1 MKKLL
6 LVLTICSCILLSG
19 CGTRAENIHIY
30 GRSSWVD
37 NSVDIQIDK
46 KYTLK
51 DYQKEYTDDGLTITI
66 HYEKMVDN

>member
-1 MKKLL
+1 MKKILS
-6 LVLTICSCILLSG
+6 VLTICSCILLSG

-37 NSVDIQIDK
+37 DSTDIQIDK

-51 DYQKEYTDDGLTITI
+51 DYRKEYTENGCTITI
-66 HYEKMVDN
+66 YYEIATD